1 MNISAATW
9 VGLALS
15 FIATFLLSLF
25 HVSLSSF
32 SRISL
37 SRCLEDKEKKFSL
50 QVLELYD
57 EIKISV
63 EFIRLIFLI
72 AFLIYVY
79 TALPR
84 LRFWPLWLFLIFLA
98 IYLLFFDYFPRL
110 LVSWNKKKI
119 LGFLLPSF
127 RLLCILSTPLFVL
140 SKKLI
145 NKGGKEENEEERKTS
160 EEEKKK
166 ER

>member
-1 MNISAATW
+1 MNISIAMWA
-9 VGLALS
+9 GLVLS

-25 HVSLSSF
+25 HVSISSF
-32 SRISL
+32 SKISL
-37 SRCLEDKEKKFSL
+37 SSYLEDKEKKFRL
-50 QVLELYD
+50 QVLDLYD
-57 EIKISV
+57 EIKISI

-98 IYLLFFDYFPRL
+98 IYLLFFDCIPRL
-110 LVSWNKKKI
+110 LVSLNKKKI
-119 LGFLLPSF
+119 LGFFLPSF
-127 RLLCILSTPLFVL
+127 RLLYILSTPLFIL

-145 NKGGKEENEEERKTS
+145 EKGGKEENDEERETPS
-160 EEEKKK
+160 GEMKK
-166 ER
+166 EQ